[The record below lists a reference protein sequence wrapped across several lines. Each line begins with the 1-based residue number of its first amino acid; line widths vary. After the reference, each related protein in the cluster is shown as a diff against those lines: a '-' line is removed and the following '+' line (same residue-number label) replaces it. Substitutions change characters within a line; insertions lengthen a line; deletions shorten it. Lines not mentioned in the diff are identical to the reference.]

1 MDDSYHQTFRT
12 KSSSEVVTIPTRLDS
27 KSGQRVV
34 RWKDIQQHFENA
46 KTILNGKCSVL
57 FLTDDNLEDL
67 IPLRIAHHP
76 GVVLEVVVTDNTTRG
91 YPGPPEILELTSS
104 GLGSHI
110 QHLEHL
116 ISLCA
121 SLRDSY
127 ARQSVVTL
135 PQYTTT
141 STNQHNHYDPPRLLC
156 DVEGNM
162 DQQDQLRQL
171 KQQTQQMQRQIEEIF
186 QKTAST
192 QEQMVEILQTTASMQ
207 QQVVEIVQKAETSEH
222 QNRQELQLLREW
234 TEQADRGN
242 PLTLDQ
248 IRGQFSRRQLE
259 ILNRHIV
266 MHDRIQALLRDF
278 TKELSAPRFF
288 FILPK
293 DIDQDYT
300 EDASASLF
308 RLHFLCECG
317 SHTMSKDSK
326 DPHEVHMTDHP
337 GYDLKRPKEFFDKYG
352 AYVLTMMYMIKYGAM
367 ADGYVVP
374 PLLQSKHAGITEQ
387 NQEQH
392 CLTKE
397 TIARLVDDTITHLEE
412 VGHAADSDTN
422 IQRWRVLG
430 DMKSYLEVNEDDHF
444 PGAMH
449 QLTRLGQHCSWVCRE
464 HRYGW
469 NLLHLKDIVNIIGGT
484 HVENPGNIEIK
495 VNSSSVTKQLYDVVT
510 EICTIQCT
518 KDKIPLNIDCGR
530 LSWKTDGSRNVQD
543 VVMTIKRL
551 ADLTTDD
558 IEFTRQCNLIKL
570 SVEYTPATTD
580 EDRLVNILQQSLNLK
595 ELRIGCRGER
605 SHAVINLIVS
615 TREKALQ
622 DGKSTALHTFEL
634 MEEELKPF
642 NLHRPWDGHDYIS
655 ATLTFSE
662 GSTKLEVDT
671 HLVLQNSKG
680 VVEGDWICKFL
691 RQYGWSISCLN
702 TAARFND
709 HLASLMDDSTQIHG
723 SRLTH
728 LFLLP
733 YRLTSVGMDSMDRVV
748 KRSRSLTYFKAS
760 FVGLQGET
768 ESEKVAPFLERFK
781 ARLNTLE
788 FTGDNVERWLPEIL
802 KNFPPRSSLP
812 ILDYLILGT
821 YKKHAFPHECI
832 PWLVS
837 MVSDPLQPSG
847 PSMIGEDCT
856 GTPQHTATP
865 YMVPTRLKRFFLS
878 KFTLTLEDWATL
890 IKAIDLSVM
899 LELRFCGANFSQGQL
914 DLLLDRITST
924 GEQSVS
930 LKDLDL
936 GNTGLVGDADK
947 NALRERVHKVA
958 PRVKILG
965 L

>member
-1 MDDSYHQTFRT
+1 MDDPYDQTFRN
-12 KSSSEVVTIPTRLDS
+12 KSSSEVITIPTRLDP

-46 KTILNGKCSVL
+46 KTILNGKRSVL
-57 FLTDDNLEDL
+57 FLTDDDLE
-67 IPLRIAHHP
+67 
-76 GVVLEVVVTDNTTRG
+76 E
-91 YPGPPEILELTSS
+91 
-104 GLGSHI
+104 
-110 QHLEHL
+110 
-116 ISLCA
+116 
-121 SLRDSY
+121 
-127 ARQSVVTL
+127 
-135 PQYTTT
+135 
-141 STNQHNHYDPPRLLC
+141 
-156 DVEGNM
+156 
-162 DQQDQLRQL
+162 
-171 KQQTQQMQRQIEEIF
+171 QIEEIL
-186 QKTAST
+186 QKA
-192 QEQMVEILQTTASMQ
+192 ASMQ
-207 QQVVEIVQKAETSEH
+207 QQMIEIVKKAETSEH
-222 QNRQELQLLREW
+222 QNRQELQRLREC

-278 TKELSAPRFF
+278 TNELSAPRFF

-293 DIDQDYT
+293 DTDQDYT
-300 EDASASLF
+300 EDASASRLF

-326 DPHEVHMTDHP
+326 VSHEVHMTNHP

-367 ADGYVVP
+367 AAGYVVP
-374 PLLQSKHAGITEQ
+374 PLLQSKHAGTTEQ
-387 NQEQH
+387 NQEQY
-392 CLTKE
+392 CLIKE

-422 IQRWRVLG
+422 IQRWRILG
-430 DMKSYLEVNEDDHF
+430 DMKSYLEINEDDHF
-444 PGAMH
+444 PGTIH

-469 NLLHLKDIVNIIGGT
+469 NLQHLKDIVNIIGGT

-518 KDKIPLNIDCGR
+518 KDKLPLNIDCGR
-530 LSWKTDGSRNVQD
+530 LSLKTDNSRNVQD

-558 IEFTRQCNLIKL
+558 IEFIRQCNLIKL
-570 SVEYTPATTD
+570 SIEYMPATTD

-605 SHAVINLIVS
+605 SHAIINLIVS

-642 NLHRPWDGHDYIS
+642 NFHRTWDEHIYIS

-671 HLVLQNSKG
+671 HLVLQNSKE

-691 RQYGWSISCLN
+691 RQYGWSISRLN
-702 TAARFND
+702 TASKFND
-709 HLASLMDDSTQIHG
+709 YLATILDDATQIHG
-723 SRLTH
+723 SKLTH
-728 LFLLP
+728 LFLSQHA
-733 YRLTSVGMDSMDRVV
+733 LTSVGMDSMDRVI
-748 KRSRSLTYFKAS
+748 KRSRGLSFFKAS
-760 FVGLQGET
+760 LVGLQM
-768 ESEKVAPFLERFK
+768 ESQPEKVAPFLERYG
-781 ARLNTLE
+781 ARLNILE
-788 FTGDNVERWLPEIL
+788 FTGDDIERWLPGVL

-837 MVSDPLQPSG
+837 MVLDPLQPSG

-856 GTPQHTATP
+856 GTPQH
-865 YMVPTRLKRFFLS
+865 
-878 KFTLTLEDWATL
+878 
-890 IKAIDLSVM
+890 
-899 LELRFCGANFSQGQL
+899 
-914 DLLLDRITST
+914 
-924 GEQSVS
+924 
-930 LKDLDL
+930 
-936 GNTGLVGDADK
+936 
-947 NALRERVHKVA
+947 
-958 PRVKILG
+958 
-965 L
+965 